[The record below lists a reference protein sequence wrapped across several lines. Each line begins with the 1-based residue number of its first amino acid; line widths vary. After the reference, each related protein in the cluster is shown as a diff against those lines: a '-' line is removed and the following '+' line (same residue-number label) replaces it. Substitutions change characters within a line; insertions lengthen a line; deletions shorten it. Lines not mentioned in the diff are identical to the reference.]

1 MERIFMT
8 GYDADSMPDDTI
20 TDGLKFSTDKPF
32 FLICNKPLTGKMYF
46 EFTIDSYYPI
56 KSFHNI
62 PIYAGVSKEP
72 SFGVLNADFCIGSL
86 FYKDGEDYDIE
97 SKYNATMENYHG
109 SPNSIEWR
117 IPGATD
123 VIGVGVDIN
132 ANEITY
138 FVNGHVFYS
147 YRVPTFNMRDEGNL
161 YFCLWGNTYY
171 KQIQSDYTY
180 RSGNDVLEESKKI
193 EGWCNFGKNQLEYL
207 PLGYTSIYGM
217 YFRRTEVDT
226 DIDCDCEVEYMDIG
240 STSAYVDG
248 QIGVE
253 ALIGED
259 RSLYLVSNNDN
270 VEVNNLDYRIYNN
283 DVNDYVMY
291 GGTVYVNLPI
301 PVERKIYLEMHARSA
316 TLKNEDILGIP
327 ISLGISRTL
336 YSISK
341 LSFRMNLF
349 HEVNHRYNYLEVNN
363 LTQSVYEVHDV
374 ESTAVPEQG
383 NLIGVCLDLANNE
396 ITIYVDM
403 VKFVTI
409 TAPHSNWSDMA
420 NVAYFFIH
428 DEGLF
433 NDSINGDVNLGETPF
448 DMTIPEGYTSLW
460 SYYNDLPRTFQF
472 CDIDCD
478 CIVENDNYVEGWIY
492 GDIYVTHVDVPKTET
507 GDYVT
512 SSINAFM
519 GTYNTVT
526 DEEPHVL
533 TADRDITYINNLIAR
548 NNDGYYPDVHDRTMS
563 VDYTDD
569 GTIKYYTVNISQT
582 SNQTIYVN
590 YRGVQYTSSFIVEEG
605 SHITVQVIAD
615 YGYVAGSPSVKEA
628 DVNANIA
635 IYASTASL
643 AQFIVQITQTPN
655 QTITV
660 YCNGNTY
667 TDSFYAALGST
678 YRATIEAVEGYTAGT
693 LNSTSGVVNNNTSI
707 YASSASI
714 NRFVVTFEQP
724 EHQKVEVLCDG
735 IVYTSSFTAKY
746 GSNITINVVDVELGY
761 VKNENFNR
769 FYKIT
774 SNTTLI
780 IPDAN
785 TDVCTVEI
793 AGSFSGTVLVN
804 GVEGR
809 LFSFKRGDRVT
820 VEVRPDSDVF
830 VQSIDLKEE
839 D

>member
-8 GYDADSMPDDTI
+8 GYNADSMPDDTI
-20 TDGLKFSTDKPF
+20 TDGLKFATDKPF

-109 SPNSIEWR
+109 SPASIEWR

-132 ANEITY
+132 ANQITY
-138 FVNGHVFYS
+138 FVNGNVFYS
-147 YRVPTFNMRDEGNL
+147 YKVPTFNMKDEGNL

-171 KQIQSDYTY
+171 KYIQSDNTY
-180 RSGNDVLEESKKI
+180 RSGDDVLEESKKI
-193 EGWCNFGKNQLEYL
+193 EGWCNFGKNSLEYL

-226 DIDCDCEVEYMDIG
+226 DIDCDCEVEYIDVG

-259 RSLYLVSNNDN
+259 RDLFLVSNNDN
-270 VEVNNLDYRIYNN
+270 VDIMDLDYRIHNN

-291 GGTVYVNLPI
+291 GASVFVNLPI

-327 ISLGISRTL
+327 LSLGISRTL

-349 HEVNHRYNYLEVNN
+349 HEVNHRYNYTEVNN
-363 LTQSVYEVHDV
+363 LTQSVYELHTVD
-374 ESTAVPEQG
+374 STAVPEQG
-383 NLIGVCLDLANNE
+383 NLIGVCLDLANNQ
-396 ITIYVDM
+396 IKIYIDM
-403 VKFVTI
+403 VEFCTI
-409 TAPHSNWSDMA
+409 TAPHSDWSDMA
-420 NVAYFFIH
+420 NCAYFFFH

-433 NDSINGDVNLGETPF
+433 TDSIVGDVNLGETPF

-460 SYYNDLPRTFQF
+460 SYYNDLPRRFKF
-472 CDIDCD
+472 ADIDCD

-492 GDIYVTHVDVPKTET
+492 ADVLVTPVDVPKDDE
-507 GDYVT
+507 GNYVT

-519 GTYNTVT
+519 GTYNKVT

-533 TADRDITYINNLIAR
+533 VPDRDILYINNLIAV
-548 NNDGYYPDVHDRTMS
+548 NNDGYYPDIKDRTMS
-563 VDYTDD
+563 VDYSDD
-569 GTIKYYTVNISQT
+569 GTKIYYTVNISQT
-582 SNQTIYVN
+582 VNQTIYVT

-605 SHITVQVIAD
+605 EHIEVHVIPD
-615 YGYVAGSPSVKEA
+615 YGYKAGTPNIMEG
-628 DVNANIA
+628 DINANTT
-635 IYASTASL
+635 IYASTASMIQY
-643 AQFIVQITQTPN
+643 AVQITQTPN

-660 YCNGNTY
+660 ICNGRSY
-667 TDSFYAALGST
+667 TESFYASLGTT
-678 YRATIEAVEGYTAGT
+678 YRVRIASDEGYTAGT
-693 LNSTSGVVNNNTSI
+693 LNVTSGVVNGNVSI

-714 NRFVVTFEQP
+714 NRYVVSFTQP

-735 IVYTSSFTAKY
+735 IPYTSSFTAKY
-746 GSNITINVVDVELGY
+746 GANLTINVVSVDTGY
-761 VKNENFNR
+761 VANENFDR
-769 FYKIT
+769 FIKIT
-774 SNTTLI
+774 TNTNLV

-785 TDVCTVEI
+785 VDVCTLEV
-793 AGSFSGTVLVN
+793 AGTFSGIVMVN

-820 VEVRPDSDVF
+820 IEVRPDPDVWI
-830 VQSIDLKEE
+830 QSVDLKEE